1 MEKNESLTGR
11 CICGQVKYR
20 ITEKPLFT
28 QACHC
33 KDCKII
39 TGSSYVINTSV
50 LDNTLIIEGNI
61 SSTELKTGSGATS
74 RAYFCNKCGTY
85 IYTDYATAVGRS
97 TVRTKTLDNSE
108 NFPPEAHI
116 FTKDKDPWLKL
127 TDDAN
132 CFEKM
137 YDLKNTWPKESY
149 ERYKNYLLL
158 FFKYSPYLFK
168 LSSGH
173 VFFGSYIFSKQ
184 ITSSVRFNHG
194 SLSFV
199 KICTCGG

>member
-1 MEKNESLTGR
+1 MGKNESLTGR

-20 ITEKPLFT
+20 IREKPLFT

-50 LDNTLIIEGNI
+50 LDNTLIIEGEVA
-61 SSTELKTGSGATS
+61 STELKAGSGATS
-74 RAYFCNKCGTY
+74 NAYFCTKCGTY
-85 IYTDYATAVGRS
+85 IYTDYGSAVGRL

-108 NFPPEAHI
+108 SFPPQVHI

-127 TDDAN
+127 TDDVI

-137 YDLKNTWPKESY
+137 YDLKKTWPEESLK
-149 ERYKNYLLL
+149 RYGEYLKNIN
-158 FFKYSPYLFK
+158 K
-168 LSSGH
+168 
-173 VFFGSYIFSKQ
+173 
-184 ITSSVRFNHG
+184 
-194 SLSFV
+194 
-199 KICTCGG
+199 

>member
-50 LDNTLIIEGNI
+50 LDNTLIIEGEVA
-61 SSTELKTGSGATS
+61 STELKAGSGATS
-74 RAYFCNKCGTY
+74 NAYFCTKCGTY
-85 IYTDYATAVGRS
+85 IYTDYESAVGRLN
-97 TVRTKTLDNSE
+97 VRTKTLNNSNE
-108 NFPPEAHI
+108 YPPQVHI
-116 FTKDKDPWLKL
+116 FTKDKDSWLNLK
-127 TDDAN
+127 DDVI

-137 YDLKNTWPKESY
+137 YDPKITWPQESLN
-149 ERYKNYLLL
+149 RYKEYLQN
-158 FFKYSPYLFK
+158 KSEK
-168 LSSGH
+168 
-173 VFFGSYIFSKQ
+173 K
-184 ITSSVRFNHG
+184 N
-194 SLSFV
+194 
-199 KICTCGG
+199 

>member
-50 LDNTLIIEGNI
+50 LDNTLIIEGEVA
-61 SSTELKTGSGATS
+61 STELKAGSGATS
-74 RAYFCNKCGTY
+74 NAYFCTKCGTY
-85 IYTDYATAVGRS
+85 IYTDYASAVGRL

-108 NFPPEAHI
+108 SFPPQVHLSLIHI
-116 FTKDKDPWLKL
+116 
-127 TDDAN
+127 
-132 CFEKM
+132 
-137 YDLKNTWPKESY
+137 
-149 ERYKNYLLL
+149 
-158 FFKYSPYLFK
+158 
-168 LSSGH
+168 
-173 VFFGSYIFSKQ
+173 
-184 ITSSVRFNHG
+184 
-194 SLSFV
+194 
-199 KICTCGG
+199 

>member
-61 SSTELKTGSGATS
+61 SSTELKAGSGATS
-74 RAYFCNKCGTY
+74 NAYFCTKCGTY
-85 IYTDYATAVGRS
+85 IYTDYESAVGRLN
-97 TVRTKTLDNSE
+97 VRTKTLNNSNE
-108 NFPPEAHI
+108 YPPQVHI
-116 FTKDKDPWLKL
+116 FTKDKDSWLNLK
-127 TDDAN
+127 DDVI

-137 YDLKNTWPKESY
+137 YDPKITWPQESLN
-149 ERYKNYLLL
+149 RYKEYLQN
-158 FFKYSPYLFK
+158 K
-168 LSSGH
+168 LE
-173 VFFGSYIFSKQ
+173 KK
-184 ITSSVRFNHG
+184 N
-194 SLSFV
+194 
-199 KICTCGG
+199 